1 MSSNTSI
8 TDIKSTADIQSTADI
23 KSPCEQVLFNVDERG
38 VATVTLNNPDKHN
51 AFDDHIIASLS
62 HLFQQ
67 IAHCPDINVM
77 VLASS
82 GKSFSAGAD
91 LGWMKRMA
99 SYSYE
104 ENLSDANALAQML
117 KHLNFLPQA
126 TIAKV
131 QGAAF
136 GGAVGLASCCDIVLA
151 SDKASFCLSEV
162 KLGLIPATI
171 SPYVVNVIGQK
182 ASRRY
187 FQTAERFFAD
197 KAQQLGLVDEITPLA
212 QLDSAVA
219 AMVQTLLNNSPAA
232 IRQAKQLALD
242 VAYQEI
248 NQSLITNTS
257 ERIAAIRVSAEG
269 QEGLGA
275 FFEKRKPAWQTSQA
289 QRSTD
294 KAIPTTLTSQTTKS
308 LDKGEG

>member
-1 MSSNTSI
+1 MFSHHN
-8 TDIKSTADIQSTADI
+8 I
-23 KSPCEQVLFNVDERG
+23 KSPSEQVLFDVDNRG
-38 VATVTLNNPDKHN
+38 VATVTLNNADKHN
-51 AFDDHIIASLS
+51 AFDDSIIYALNQ
-62 HLFQQ
+62 LFKE
-67 IAHCPDINVM
+67 IALCHDVNIM
-77 VLASS
+77 VLAST

-117 KHLNFLPQA
+117 KNLNFLPQP

-151 SDKASFCLSEV
+151 SEKASFCLSEV

-171 SPYVVNVIGQK
+171 SPYVVNAIGQK

-197 KAQQLGLVDEITPLA
+197 KAQQIGLVDETYPLA
-212 QLDSAVA
+212 KLDSAVA
-219 AMVQTLLNNSPAA
+219 DMVNTLLANSPLAV
-232 IRQAKQLALD
+232 RQAKQLAFD
-242 VAYQEI
+242 VAYQDIDET
-248 NQSLITNTS
+248 LIKATS
-257 ERIAAIRVSAEG
+257 ERIAAIRVSEEG
-269 QEGLGA
+269 QEGLTA
-275 FFEKRKPAWQTSQA
+275 FFEKRQPAWQASNKNSAEPQTS
-289 QRSTD
+289 TN
-294 KAIPTTLTSQTTKS
+294 
-308 LDKGEG
+308 KGEG

>member
-1 MSSNTSI
+1 MMLSYN
-8 TDIKSTADIQSTADI
+8 QI
-23 KSPCEQVLFNVDERG
+23 KSPSQQVLFDVDNRG
-38 VATVTLNNPDKHN
+38 VATVTLNNPEKHN
-51 AFDDHIIASLS
+51 AFDDSIIFALN
-62 HLFQQ
+62 HLFQA
-67 IAHCPDINVM
+67 IAQCHDINVM

-82 GKSFSAGAD
+82 GKNFSAGAD
-91 LGWMKRMA
+91 LAWMQRMA

-117 KHLNFLPQA
+117 KNLNFLPQP

-171 SPYVVNVIGQK
+171 SPYVVNAIGQK

-197 KAQQLGLVDEITPLA
+197 KAQQLGLVDEIYPLTA
-212 QLDSAVA
+212 LDSAVTE
-219 AMVQTLLNNSPAA
+219 MVNILLANGPLAV
-232 IRQAKQLALD
+232 RQAKQLAFD
-242 VAYQEI
+242 VAYQDIDEA
-248 NQSLITNTS
+248 LIKSTC

-269 QEGLGA
+269 QEGLTA
-275 FFEKRKPAWQTSQA
+275 FFEKRQPAWQAESKTS
-289 QRSTD
+289 TN
-294 KAIPTTLTSQTTKS
+294 
-308 LDKGEG
+308 KGEG